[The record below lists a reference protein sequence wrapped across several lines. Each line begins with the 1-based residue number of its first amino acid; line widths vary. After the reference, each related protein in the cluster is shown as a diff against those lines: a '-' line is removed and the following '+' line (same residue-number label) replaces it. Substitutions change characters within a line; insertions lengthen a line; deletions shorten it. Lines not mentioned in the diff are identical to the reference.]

1 MARETKAQRMAR
13 WFSLEQ
19 EHFIQEQ
26 ELSKSYHKR
35 LMTALGEA
43 TKERWGIHVVDSK
56 FCVYVEGITFELGL
70 DWNWKNDYTLSDLR
84 FQVDVAQNARAEEQ
98 RKADLRNNA
107 LAKLTQEERK
117 LLNL

>member
-1 MARETKAQRMAR
+1 MARETKAQREAR
-13 WFSLEQ
+13 VANEKLRN
-19 EHFIQEQ
+19 EQ

-56 FCVYVEGITFELGL
+56 FCVYVDVEGITFELGL
-70 DWNWKNDYTLSDLR
+70 DWTCMNEYTLSDFQ
-84 FQVDVAQNARAEEQ
+84 FQVDMAQNARAEEQ
-98 RKADLRNNA
+98 RKADLRKNA
-107 LAKLTQEERK
+107 LAKLTQEERE

>member
-13 WFSLEQ
+13 LEQ
-19 EHFIQEQ
+19 EHFLQEQ

-70 DWNWKNDYTLSDLR
+70 DWTCMNEYTLSDFQ
-84 FQVDVAQNARAEEQ
+84 FQVDMAQNARAEEL
-98 RKADLRNNA
+98 RKAELRNNA
-107 LAKLTQEERK
+107 LAKLTQEERE